1 MKNSSFKLLPVLA
14 LPFLCAGAAFA
25 TPSATVVNIEAK
37 VFFIGNY
44 SGQGAYA
51 DPGNNYWNAFT
62 TTAGGSNLIA
72 SDGVT
77 PTTISFSVGGIPS
90 GQVGFGGGAYGNL
103 LADYYY
109 VGGTTP
115 ATFTIGGL
123 TPGHNYDVYLYSQPG
138 SSGATDR
145 AATFTLG
152 GDSKSLP
159 AFSINSFIEN
169 TNYVVF
175 HVASIAGTSLNGSF
189 VGSLG
194 GNEAELN
201 GLQIVDLG
209 AAAVP
214 EPSAYAALAGLAFL
228 GIAAGRR
235 RARRDGA

>member
-1 MKNSSFKLLPVLA
+1 MKTSIKLLQLLA
-14 LPFLCAGAAFA
+14 LPMLFAGAA
-25 TPSATVVNIEAK
+25 SAQTVVNIEAK

-44 SGQGAYA
+44 SGQGAYS

-62 TTAGGSNLIA
+62 TTAGGTNLTA

-90 GQVGFGGGAYGNL
+90 GQVGFGGSADGNL

-123 TPGHNYDVYLYSQPG
+123 TTGHSYDVYIYSQPG
-138 SSGATDR
+138 SSGETDR

-152 GDSKSLP
+152 SDSKSLP
-159 AFSINSFIEN
+159 AFSINGFIEN

-175 HVASIAGTSLNGSF
+175 HATSVGGTLSGSF

-194 GNEAELN
+194 GNEAEMN

-209 AAAVP
+209 ATPIP
-214 EPSAYAALAGLAFL
+214 EPSRYAALAGLALL
-228 GIAAGRR
+228 GFVAVRR
-235 RARRDGA
+235 SPRIEC

>member
-1 MKNSSFKLLPVLA
+1 MKQSLIKCLQLLVLP
-14 LPFLCAGAAFA
+14 LLCGGAATA
-25 TPSATVVNIEAK
+25 QTVVNIEAK
-37 VFFIGNY
+37 VFFVGNY
-44 SGQGAYA
+44 TGQGAYA

-62 TTAGGSNLIA
+62 TTAGGTNLTA

-77 PTTISFSVGGIPS
+77 STTISFSVAGIPS
-90 GQVGFGGGAYGNL
+90 GQVGFGGTPTFADNL

-123 TPGHNYDVYLYSQPG
+123 TTGHSYDVYIYSQAG
-138 SSGATDR
+138 SSNSVDR

-152 GDSKSLP
+152 GDTLGLT
-159 AFSINSFIEN
+159 AFTVNSFEEG

-175 HVASIAGTSLNGSF
+175 HVTSIGGTSIGGSF

-209 AAAVP
+209 FTAIP
-214 EPSAYAALAGLAFL
+214 EASTYAAIAGLASL
-228 GIAAGRR
+228 GFVAMRR
-235 RARRDGA
+235 RLRTRC

>member
-1 MKNSSFKLLPVLA
+1 MKKSSIQLLQFLM
-14 LPFLCAGAAFA
+14 LPLLCGGTA
-25 TPSATVVNIEAK
+25 TAATVVNIEAK
-37 VFFIGNY
+37 VFFIGSY

-51 DPGNNYWNAFT
+51 DAGNNYWNTFT
-62 TTAGGSNLIA
+62 STAGGTNLTA

-77 PTTISFSVGGIPS
+77 ATTISFSVGGIPS
-90 GQVGFGGGAYGNL
+90 GQLGFGGTPSFAGNL

-123 TPGHNYDVYLYSQPG
+123 TVGHNYDVYIYSQPG
-138 SSGATDR
+138 SSGVTDR

-152 GDSKSLP
+152 SDSKNLT
-159 AFSINSFIEN
+159 AFSETSFVENS
-169 TNYVVF
+169 NYVVF
-175 HVASIAGTSLNGSF
+175 HVTSVAGTSLNGSF

-209 AAAVP
+209 AAPVP
-214 EPSAYAALAGLAFL
+214 EPSTYAAIAGLALL
-228 GIAAGRR
+228 GFAAGRR
-235 RARRDGA
+235 RPRARR